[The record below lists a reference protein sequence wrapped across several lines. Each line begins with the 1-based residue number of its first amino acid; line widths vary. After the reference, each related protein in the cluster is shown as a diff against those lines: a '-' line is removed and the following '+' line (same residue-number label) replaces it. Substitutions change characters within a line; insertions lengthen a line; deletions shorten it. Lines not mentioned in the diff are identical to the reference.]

1 MTYACDREIT
11 PWLPPLLSTPRSAVR
26 APRTPGAEAFRMRNR
41 VAAQTSWG
49 RGLGEG
55 RRRCTAH
62 GYLYAAPGV

>member
-11 PWLPPLLSTPRSAVR
+11 PWLSPLPSGPRSAVR
-26 APRTPGAEAFRMRNR
+26 ALRTLGAEAFRMRNR
-41 VAAQTSWG
+41 VVTQTSWG

-62 GYLYAAPGV
+62 GCLYAAPGA